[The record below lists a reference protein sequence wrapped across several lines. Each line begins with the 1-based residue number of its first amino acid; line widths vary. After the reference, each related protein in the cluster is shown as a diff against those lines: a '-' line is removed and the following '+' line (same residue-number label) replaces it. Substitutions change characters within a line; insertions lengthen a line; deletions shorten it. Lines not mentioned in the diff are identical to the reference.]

1 MRKYLKKRLEKLT
14 AKKNDLAARAAKTED
29 INELRAINSQI
40 DEINGDIAD
49 INEQLADMRDD
60 APAAGTTDTTDAPT
74 QGDANGE
81 QRGAIPAGAVQHGFN
96 PIARFNNPTA
106 APAAVDVTDTPEYRA
121 AFMEYVCRGTAIP
134 ADVRATTLTTDATAV
149 IPTTVMNTIIQQMDT
164 YGNIWAKVRKIN
176 VKGGV
181 EIPILSIKPTAQW
194 ITETQSSP
202 DKKIQ
207 VNTKIT
213 FSYYGLECKVAQSIL
228 VSIVSLAMF
237 EKLFAELVVEALI
250 RALET
255 AIISGTG
262 SGQMTGIT
270 VDSRVPAENVIE
282 MTAADFSSWTKWK
295 KNVFAKMKKA
305 YRNGDFVMAQS
316 TFDSYIDAMVD
327 QNGQPIGRVNYG
339 IDGGEKY
346 RFGGKNVETVEPN
359 LIKDFDTA
367 EAGDVVAIFC
377 NFSDYVVNTN
387 MQITTTRWVDND
399 GNEIKNKALMFVD
412 GKLADPNGVLII
424 KKKATT

>member
-1 MRKYLKKRLEKLT
+1 MKKYLEKRLTKLT
-14 AKKNDLAARAAKTED
+14 TKKNELAGKATTTED
-29 INELRAINSQI
+29 INELRAINAQI

-60 APAAGTTDTTDAPT
+60 TPAEGE
-74 QGDANGE
+74 GE
-81 QRGAIPAGAVQHGFN
+81 QRGAIPAGAVQHGYN
-96 PIARFNNPTA
+96 PISRHVAP
-106 APAAVDVTDTPEYRA
+106 APAATVDATDTPEYRA

-149 IPTTVMNTIIQQMDT
+149 IPTTVLNTIIQQMDT

-181 EIPILSIKPTAQW
+181 EIPILSIKPTASW
-194 ITETQSSP
+194 ITETQSST

-207 VNTKIT
+207 VNSNIT
-213 FSYYGLECKVAQSIL
+213 FSYYGLECKVAQTIL
-228 VSIVSLAMF
+228 VNVVSLPMF
-237 EKLFAELVVEALI
+237 EQLFSTLVVEAMI

-262 SGQMTGIT
+262 SGQPTGIT
-270 VDSRVPAENVIE
+270 VDSRVPADNVIE

-295 KNVFAKMKKA
+295 KNVFAKMPKA
-305 YRNGDFVMAQS
+305 YRNGEFVMAQS

-327 QNGQPIGRVNYG
+327 TTGQPIGRVNYG
-339 IDGGEKY
+339 IAGAETY
-346 RFGGKNVETVEPN
+346 RFGGKTVETVEPT

-377 NFSDYVVNTN
+377 NFSDYIVNTN

-399 GNEIKNKALMFVD
+399 NNEIKNKALMYVD
-412 GKLADPNGVLII
+412 GKLADPYGVLII

>member
-1 MRKYLKKRLEKLT
+1 MKKYLEKRLAKLT
-14 AKKNDLAARAAKTED
+14 TKKNELAGKASTTED
-29 INELRAINSQI
+29 INELRTINAQI

-49 INEQLADMRDD
+49 INEQLADMRD
-60 APAAGTTDTTDAPT
+60 AEPAEGE
-74 QGDANGE
+74 GE
-81 QRGAIPAGAVQHGFN
+81 QRGAIPAGAEMHGYN
-96 PIARFNNPTA
+96 PISRHATPATA
-106 APAAVDVTDTPEYRA
+106 ATAATVDATDTPEYRA

-149 IPTTVMNTIIQQMDT
+149 IPTTVLNTIIQQMDT
-164 YGNIWAKVRKIN
+164 YGNIWGKVRKIN

-181 EIPILSIKPTAQW
+181 EIPILSIKPTASW
-194 ITETQSSP
+194 ITETQSSA

-207 VNTKIT
+207 VNSNIT
-213 FSYYGLECKVAQSIL
+213 FSYYGLECKVAQTIL
-228 VSIVSLAMF
+228 VNVVSLPMF
-237 EKLFAELVVEALI
+237 EQLFSTLVVEAMI

-262 SGQMTGIT
+262 SGQPTGIT
-270 VDSRVPAENVIE
+270 VDSRVPAANVIE

-295 KNVFAKMKKA
+295 KNVFAKMPKA
-305 YRNGDFVMAQS
+305 YRNGEFVMAQS

-327 QNGQPIGRVNYG
+327 TTGQPIGRVNYG
-339 IDGGEKY
+339 IAGAETY
-346 RFGGKNVETVEPN
+346 RFGGKTVETVEPT

-377 NFSDYVVNTN
+377 NFSDYIVNTN

-399 GNEIKNKALMFVD
+399 NNEIKNKALMYVD
-412 GKLADPNGVLII
+412 GKLADPYGVLII
-424 KKKATT
+424 KKKASS